1 VTLKLSTSIKPQ
13 GNINWPAILYG
24 TLLAVIASIIFM
36 AIGGTAM
43 YYTVFNERLV
53 PVLGLAILFISIF
66 MGSYVSAKK
75 AGKTGWMHG
84 LGVGLFFLVLTVLF
98 SIFMPG
104 GIFGFSVFKKIVAS
118 ALAGCLGGIWGVG
131 QG

>member
-1 VTLKLSTSIKPQ
+1 
-13 GNINWPAILYG
+13 
-24 TLLAVIASIIFM
+24 
-36 AIGGTAM
+36 
-43 YYTVFNERLV
+43 
-53 PVLGLAILFISIF
+53 
-66 MGSYVSAKK
+66 
-75 AGKTGWMHG
+75 
-84 LGVGLFFLVLTVLF
+84 LTVLF